1 MKPNEGID
9 TRLVLLLSVMA
20 GISVANLY
28 YCQPLLD
35 MIRQDMEL
43 SQVEVNCMPVCTQ
56 IGYAL
61 GLMLI
66 IPMGDIYNRR
76 TTILSCF
83 LMVMFSLLMISSAG
97 YYSIPFAERHSA
109 FIVLLLGSFITGV
122 FSVAPQIFIPFV
134 SQFAKPAHKARKA
147 GYVLSGLL
155 CGILVSRVL
164 SGYVGYLWGWRM
176 MYVIASGVM
185 LFSSLIIYFV
195 FPYVEPT
202 FRGRYTTLLKSL
214 FTLCVRHPRSIHYSV
229 RSALTF
235 GSMMGMW
242 ACMAFRMKEA
252 PYYGGSELVGLLGLC
267 GVAGALTASNVG
279 RFIPRLGVDRINY
292 VGVSLVL
299 LAWLVLYL
307 FDHHIIGLII
317 GVIVIDIGMQCV
329 QLSNQTANIELR
341 PDAPSRMNTIF
352 MVTYFTGGSLGTL
365 LAGILWSKYGWT
377 GTVLAGLLLLFISY
391 SCSMLYDERTRN

>member
-109 FIVLLLGSFITGV
+109 FIVLLVGSFITGV

-164 SGYVGYLWGWRM
+164 SGYVGYLWGWRV

-292 VGVSLVL
+292 VGVYLVL
-299 LAWLVLYL
+299 LAWIVLYL
-307 FDHHIIGLII
+307 FDHYIIGLII

-391 SCSMLYDERTRN
+391 TCSMLNDERTRN